1 MSYNTTIHDSLLL
14 EIARGNQNAF
24 RELYNL
30 YFQKLFLF
38 AKAIVKTKDG
48 ATEVVDEVMVN
59 IWKQREQLPGIQN
72 LRVYLYTAVKNKAFS
87 YLSAKANQQIGG
99 AFDDI
104 DIEIAEEYN
113 AEKQMI
119 TGEMLRRIHDAVEA
133 LPPRCKMIFKLVR
146 EDNLRYKEVSE
157 ILHISEKTVDAQM
170 VIAIKKL
177 SQALRPHFDTFPD
190 FKKVKKNQGTL

>member
-1 MSYNTTIHDSLLL
+1 MSYSIAHDEVLH
-14 EIARGNQNAF
+14 EVARGNQTAF

-48 ATEVVDEVMVN
+48 ATEVVDEVLVN

-72 LRVYLYTAVKNKAFS
+72 LRVYLYTAVKNKS
-87 YLSAKANQQIGG
+87 LSHLSAKANQQIGG

-119 TGEMLRRIHDAVEA
+119 TGEMLRKIHDAVEA

-177 SQALRPHFDTFPD
+177 SQVLRPHFENFPD
-190 FKKVKKNQGTL
+190 FKKVKKNLGAL

>member
-1 MSYNTTIHDSLLL
+1 MSYRITHDDVLH
-14 EIARGNQNAF
+14 EIARGNQVAF

-48 ATEVVDEVMVN
+48 ATEVVDEVLVN

-119 TGEMLRRIHDAVEA
+119 TGEMLRKIHDAVEA

-177 SQALRPHFDTFPD
+177 SQVLRPHFDGFPD
-190 FKKVKKNQGTL
+190 FKKTKKNQGAL